1 MSFIFLD
8 IVQANIPFIMKTT
21 LTILALWSTLF
32 VQAQVKPQVPQPV
45 RIYAE
50 ENRTMREP
58 LLVLDQGFV
67 YREERSAFREPIY
80 KFEENMMYKLD
91 RWQNRKEPILT
102 IEKGKIKQGDG
113 RFFSKVIYT
122 VDGNQIRV
130 GEGTFLSNP
139 VVYVIENGT
148 IKLGEGAWAPVLY
161 RIQGDYTME
170 QIACLLLTCL

>member
-1 MSFIFLD
+1 MLR
-8 IVQANIPFIMKTT
+8 TT
-21 LTILALWSTLF
+21 IITLALLASAF
-32 VQAQVKPQVPQPV
+32 VQAQVKPQAQTPV

-50 ENRTMREP
+50 ENRSMREP
-58 LLVLDQGFV
+58 LLVIDKGLV

-80 KFEENMMYKLD
+80 KFEDNMLYKLD
-91 RWQNRKEPILT
+91 RWQNRREPLLT

-122 VDGNQIRV
+122 IDGNRIRV

-148 IKLGEGAWAPVLY
+148 IKLGEDTWAPILY